1 MWYRIQHLVQPAVN
15 AYSRGVTEP
24 RGSRVR
30 RLVVVIGLVAVVSTG
45 SGTAAVG
52 AGDRPPSPDPDNVY
66 TTDHRYYASPWY
78 AGAWQE
84 MIPFGC
90 TRAPYY
96 PRDASCPRARPGK
109 HHGIDMFMPCGTR
122 IRSAVKGRVVG
133 PNLGP
138 AYGRYGLKIRSGG
151 FDYVI
156 GHARRL
162 LVQPG
167 QRVRPGQVVARS
179 GKLAAPDGCHLH
191 FEKRPA
197 GAGYLSAVDP
207 GRSLRRTEV
216 VFR

>member
-1 MWYRIQHLVQPAVN
+1 MVIR
-15 AYSRGVTEP
+15 
-24 RGSRVR
+24 RVVVAL
-30 RLVVVIGLVAVVSTG
+30 LVVAV
-45 SGTAAVG
+45 GTASATAAL
-52 AGDRPPSPDPDNVY
+52 AGDAPPSPDPDHVY
-66 TTDHRYYASPWY
+66 TRDHHYYASPWY

-122 IRSAVKGRVVG
+122 IRSAVKGRVVR
-133 PNLGP
+133 PDLGP
-138 AYGRYGLKIRSGG
+138 AYGRYGLKIRSGR

-162 LVQPG
+162 LVRPG

-179 GKLAAPDGCHLH
+179 GKRAAPDGCHLH

-207 GRSLRRTEV
+207 ERSLRRTV
-216 VFR
+216 VDF

>member
-1 MWYRIQHLVQPAVN
+1 MVIRRVVVAV
-15 AYSRGVTEP
+15 
-24 RGSRVR
+24 
-30 RLVVVIGLVAVVSTG
+30 LVVAV
-45 SGTAAVG
+45 GTASATTAAL
-52 AGDRPPSPDPDNVY
+52 AGDAPPSPDPDHVY
-66 TTDHRYYASPWY
+66 TRDHHYYASPWY

-122 IRSAVKGRVVG
+122 IRSAVKGRVVQ
-133 PNLGP
+133 PYLGP
-138 AYGRYGLKIRSGG
+138 AYGRYGLKIRSGR

-162 LVQPG
+162 LVRPG

-179 GKLAAPDGCHLH
+179 GKRAAPDGCHLH

-207 GRSLRRTEV
+207 ERSLRRTVV
-216 VFR
+216 VF

>member
-1 MWYRIQHLVQPAVN
+1 MVAVI
-15 AYSRGVTEP
+15 A
-24 RGSRVR
+24 
-30 RLVVVIGLVAVVSTG
+30 LVALVSTG
-45 SGTAAVG
+45 SGAAAVETG
-52 AGDRPPSPDPDNVY
+52 GRPASPDPSTVF

-78 AGAWQE
+78 DGAWQE

-122 IRSAVKGRVVG
+122 LRSAVAGRVVRV

-138 AYGRYGLKIRSGG
+138 AYGRYGLKIRSGR
-151 FDYVI
+151 FDYVL

-162 LVQPG
+162 LVRPG
-167 QRVRPGQVVARS
+167 ERVRPGQVVAIS

-191 FEKRPA
+191 IEKRPA
-197 GAGYLSAVDP
+197 GAGYLAAVDP
-207 GRSLRRTEV
+207 ERSLRRAEV
-216 VFR
+216 VF

>member
-1 MWYRIQHLVQPAVN
+1 MTSGLGGRI
-15 AYSRGVTEP
+15 R
-24 RGSRVR
+24 RVVVA
-30 RLVVVIGLVAVVSTG
+30 VVVIAAVSTG
-45 SGTAAVG
+45 AGASAVETV
-52 AGDRPPSPDPDNVY
+52 APPPSPDPDNVY
-66 TTDHRYYASPWY
+66 TNDHRYYASPWY
-78 AGAWQE
+78 DGAWQE

-96 PRDASCPRARPGK
+96 QRDAACPRARPGK
-109 HHGIDMFMPCGTR
+109 HHGIDMYMPCGTR
-122 IRSAVKGRVVG
+122 LRSAVTGRVVRV

-138 AYGRYGLKIRSGG
+138 AYGRYGLKIRSGR

-167 QRVRPGQVVARS
+167 QRVRPGQVIARS

-197 GAGYLSAVDP
+197 GAGYTGAVDP
-207 GRSLRRTEV
+207 ERSLRRTEV
-216 VFR
+216 VF

>member
-1 MWYRIQHLVQPAVN
+1 MRL
-15 AYSRGVTEP
+15 
-24 RGSRVR
+24 VR
-30 RLVVVIGLVAVVSTG
+30 RVVVAVLVLAVGTGSVST
-45 SGTAAVG
+45 AAL
-52 AGDRPPSPDPDNVY
+52 AGDTPPSPDPDNVY
-66 TTDHRYYASPWY
+66 TRDHRYYSSPWY

-122 IRSAVKGRVVG
+122 IRSAVKGRVVQ

-138 AYGRYGLKIRSGG
+138 AYGRYGLKIRSGR
-151 FDYVI
+151 FDFVI

-162 LVQPG
+162 LVRPG

-179 GKLAAPDGCHLH
+179 GRLAAPDGCHLH

-207 GRSLRRTEV
+207 ERSLRRTVV
-216 VFR
+216 VF

>member
-1 MWYRIQHLVQPAVN
+1 
-15 AYSRGVTEP
+15 VTER
-24 RGSRVR
+24 RGGRVR
-30 RLVVVIGLVAVVSTG
+30 RVVVVICVVAAISTG
-45 SGTAAVG
+45 WGASAVG
-52 AGDRPPSPDPDNVY
+52 AGDKPPSPDPDTVF
-66 TTDHRYYASPWY
+66 TGDHRYYASPWY

-96 PRDASCPRARPGK
+96 PRDASCPRTRPGK

-122 IRSAVKGRVVG
+122 IRSAVKGRVVQ

-138 AYGRYGLKIRSGG
+138 AYGRYGLKIRSDG

-197 GAGYLSAVDP
+197 RAGYLSAVDP
-207 GRSLRRTEV
+207 ERALRRTQV
-216 VFR
+216 VF

>member
-1 MWYRIQHLVQPAVN
+1 MRL
-15 AYSRGVTEP
+15 
-24 RGSRVR
+24 VR
-30 RLVVVIGLVAVVSTG
+30 RVVVALLVLAVGTGSVST
-45 SGTAAVG
+45 AAL
-52 AGDRPPSPDPDNVY
+52 AGDTPPSPDPDNVY
-66 TTDHRYYASPWY
+66 TRDHRYYSSPWY

-122 IRSAVKGRVVG
+122 IRSALKGRVVQ

-138 AYGRYGLKIRSGG
+138 AYGRYGLKIRSGR
-151 FDYVI
+151 FDFVI

-162 LVQPG
+162 LVRPG

-179 GKLAAPDGCHLH
+179 GRLAAPDGCHLH

-207 GRSLRRTEV
+207 ERSLRRTVV
-216 VFR
+216 VF

>member
-1 MWYRIQHLVQPAVN
+1 M
-15 AYSRGVTEP
+15 TEP
-24 RGSRVR
+24 GGSRVR
-30 RLVVVIGLVAVVSTG
+30 RLVVVIGLVARRLDRIGYG
-45 SGTAAVG
+45 SRG

-96 PRDASCPRARPGK
+96 PRDASCPAGETGQAPRDRHVHAVRHPDPFRRQGSGRAQ
-109 HHGIDMFMPCGTR
+109 
-122 IRSAVKGRVVG
+122 

-138 AYGRYGLKIRSGG
+138 AYGRYGLKIRSGR

-162 LVQPG
+162 LVRPG

-207 GRSLRRTEV
+207 ERSLRRTEV

>member
-1 MWYRIQHLVQPAVN
+1 M
-15 AYSRGVTEP
+15 TE
-24 RGSRVR
+24 RSCGRVR
-30 RLVVVIGLVAVVSTG
+30 RVVVVLAVVAALSTGWGAVAVE
-45 SGTAAVG
+45 
-52 AGDRPPSPDPDNVY
+52 AGGRPPSPDPDFVF

-78 AGAWQE
+78 DGAWQE
-84 MIPFGC
+84 MTPFGC

-96 PRDASCPRARPGK
+96 PRDTSCPRARPGK

-122 IRSAVKGRVVG
+122 IRSAVKGRVVR
-133 PNLGP
+133 PDLGP
-138 AYGRYGLKIRSGG
+138 AYGRYGLKIRSGR

-162 LVQPG
+162 LVHPG
-167 QRVRPGQVVARS
+167 QRVHPGQVIARS

-207 GRSLRRTEV
+207 ERSLRRTEV
-216 VFR
+216 VF

>member
-1 MWYRIQHLVQPAVN
+1 MRL
-15 AYSRGVTEP
+15 
-24 RGSRVR
+24 VR
-30 RLVVVIGLVAVVSTG
+30 RVVVAVHVLAVGTGSVST
-45 SGTAAVG
+45 AAL
-52 AGDRPPSPDPDNVY
+52 AGDTPPSPDPDNVY
-66 TTDHRYYASPWY
+66 TRDHRYYSSPWY

-122 IRSAVKGRVVG
+122 IRSAVKGRVVQ

-138 AYGRYGLKIRSGG
+138 AYGRYGLKIRSGR
-151 FDYVI
+151 FDFVI

-162 LVQPG
+162 LVRPG

-179 GKLAAPDGCHLH
+179 GRLAAPDGCHLH

-207 GRSLRRTEV
+207 ERSLRRTVV
-216 VFR
+216 VF

>member
-1 MWYRIQHLVQPAVN
+1 VSLRRV
-15 AYSRGVTEP
+15 G
-24 RGSRVR
+24 RVR
-30 RLVVVIGLVAVVSTG
+30 RVIAVIVVAAAVSTG
-45 SGTAAVG
+45 SGAAAVDSG
-52 AGDRPPSPDPDNVY
+52 GRPPSPDPDFVF

-78 AGAWQE
+78 DGAWQE
-84 MIPFGC
+84 MTPFGC

-122 IRSAVKGRVVG
+122 IRSAVTGRVVR
-133 PNLGP
+133 PDLGP
-138 AYGRYGLKIRSGG
+138 AYGRYGLKIRSGR

-162 LVQPG
+162 LVRPG

-191 FEKRPA
+191 FEKRPV

-207 GRSLRRTEV
+207 ERSLRRTEV

>member
-1 MWYRIQHLVQPAVN
+1 VP
-15 AYSRGVTEP
+15 EP
-24 RGSRVR
+24 RGGRTRRV
-30 RLVVVIGLVAVVSTG
+30 VAVVAALVLVATVSSG
-45 SGTAAVG
+45 SAATAVDSG
-52 AGDRPPSPDPDNVY
+52 GRPPSPDPDVVY
-66 TTDHRYYASPWY
+66 TDDHRYYASPWY

-96 PRDASCPRARPGK
+96 PRDAGCPRARPGK
-109 HHGIDMFMPCGTR
+109 HHGIDMYMPCGTR
-122 IRSAVKGRVVG
+122 IRSAVIGRVVR

-138 AYGRYGLKIRSGG
+138 AYGRLGLKIRSGR

-162 LVQPG
+162 LVAPG
-167 QRVRPGQVVARS
+167 QRVHRGQVVARS

-197 GAGYLSAVDP
+197 GAGYLAAVDP
-207 GRSLRRTEV
+207 ERSLRRTEV
-216 VFR
+216 VF

>member
-1 MWYRIQHLVQPAVN
+1 VRV
-15 AYSRGVTEP
+15 
-24 RGSRVR
+24 VR
-30 RLVVVIGLVAVVSTG
+30 RVVVAVLVLAVGTGSVST
-45 SGTAAVG
+45 AAL
-52 AGDRPPSPDPDNVY
+52 AGDTPPSPDPDNVY
-66 TTDHRYYASPWY
+66 TRDHRYYSSPWY

-122 IRSAVKGRVVG
+122 IRSAVKGRVVQ

-138 AYGRYGLKIRSGG
+138 AYGRYGLKIRSGR
-151 FDYVI
+151 FDFVI

-162 LVQPG
+162 LVRPG

-179 GKLAAPDGCHLH
+179 GRLAAPDGCHLH

-207 GRSLRRTEV
+207 ERSLRRTVV
-216 VFR
+216 VF

>member
-1 MWYRIQHLVQPAVN
+1 MTERRSGAV
-15 AYSRGVTEP
+15 RGV
-24 RGSRVR
+24 
-30 RLVVVIGLVAVVSTG
+30 VAVLALAAALTTG
-45 SGTAAVG
+45 SGATAVESG
-52 AGDRPPSPDPDNVY
+52 GRPPSPDPNTVF

-78 AGAWQE
+78 EGAWQE

-96 PRDASCPRARPGK
+96 PRDTACPRTRPGK

-122 IRSAVKGRVVG
+122 IRSAVTGRVVR

-138 AYGRYGLKIRSGG
+138 AYGRLGLKIRSGQ

-179 GKLAAPDGCHLH
+179 GQLAAPDGCHLH

-197 GAGYLSAVDP
+197 RAGYLSAVDP
-207 GRSLRRTEV
+207 ERSLRRTEV
-216 VFR
+216 TF

>member
-1 MWYRIQHLVQPAVN
+1 
-15 AYSRGVTEP
+15 VTE
-24 RGSRVR
+24 RKGSRAR
-30 RLVVVIGLVAVVSTG
+30 HVVVGVAFVAVVAVSTG
-45 SGTAAVG
+45 PGATAETVG
-52 AGDRPPSPDPDNVY
+52 NTPPSPDPETVY
-66 TTDHRYYASPWY
+66 TSDHRYYSSPWY

-96 PRDASCPRARPGK
+96 PRDASCPRTRPGK

-122 IRSAVKGRVVG
+122 IRSAVKGRVVQ
-133 PNLGP
+133 PNVGP
-138 AYGRYGLKIRSGG
+138 AYGRYALKIRSGR

-162 LVQPG
+162 LVRPG
-167 QRVRPGQVVARS
+167 ERVRPGQVVARS

-207 GRSLRRTEV
+207 ERSLRRTAV
-216 VFR
+216 DF

>member
-1 MWYRIQHLVQPAVN
+1 
-15 AYSRGVTEP
+15 VTE
-24 RGSRVR
+24 RKGSRAR
-30 RLVVVIGLVAVVSTG
+30 HVVVGVAFVAVVAVSTG
-45 SGTAAVG
+45 PGATAETVG
-52 AGDRPPSPDPDNVY
+52 NTPPSPDPETVY
-66 TTDHRYYASPWY
+66 TSDNRYYSSPWY

-96 PRDASCPRARPGK
+96 PRDASCPRTRPGK

-122 IRSAVKGRVVG
+122 IRSAVKGRVVQ
-133 PNLGP
+133 PNVGP
-138 AYGRYGLKIRSGG
+138 AYGRYALKIRSGR

-162 LVQPG
+162 LVRPG
-167 QRVRPGQVVARS
+167 ERVRPGQVVARS

-207 GRSLRRTEV
+207 ERSLRRAEV
-216 VFR
+216 VF

>member
-1 MWYRIQHLVQPAVN
+1 MTER
-15 AYSRGVTEP
+15 RG
-24 RGSRVR
+24 G
-30 RLVVVIGLVAVVSTG
+30 RLRHVLSVLSVVSVVAVALVGIVVGSLASG
-45 SGTAAVG
+45 SGASAVG
-52 AGDRPPSPDPDNVY
+52 AGDRPPSPDPDTVF
-66 TTDHRYYASPWY
+66 TGDHRYYSSPWY

-96 PRDASCPRARPGK
+96 PRAASCTRARPGK

-122 IRSAVKGRVVG
+122 IRSAVKGRVVQ

-138 AYGRYGLKIRSGG
+138 AYGRYGLKIRTER
-151 FDYVI
+151 FDFVI

-162 LVQPG
+162 LVRPG

-179 GKLAAPDGCHLH
+179 GRLAAPDGCHLN
-191 FEKRPA
+191 FEKRPR

-207 GRSLRRTEV
+207 ERSLRRTVV
-216 VFR
+216 VF

>member
-1 MWYRIQHLVQPAVN
+1 MP
-15 AYSRGVTEP
+15 
-24 RGSRVR
+24 GSRAGRIR
-30 RLVVVIGLVAVVSTG
+30 RVVIAVAIV
-45 SGTAAVG
+45 AAVSSG
-52 AGDRPPSPDPDNVY
+52 AAAAAVETGGTPPSPDPDTVY
-66 TTDHRYYASPWY
+66 TNDHRYYSSPWY
-78 AGAWQE
+78 DGAWQE

-109 HHGIDMFMPCGTR
+109 HHGIDMYMPCGTR
-122 IRSAVKGRVVG
+122 LRSAVTGRVMRV

-138 AYGRYGLKIRSGG
+138 AYGRYGLKIRSGR

-167 QRVRPGQVVARS
+167 ERVRPGQVVARS
-179 GKLAAPDGCHLH
+179 GQRAAPDGCHLH

-197 GAGYLSAVDP
+197 GAGYTAAVDP
-207 GRSLRRTEV
+207 ERSLRRTVAV
-216 VFR
+216 V